1 VQFMPST
8 PVPDHGS
15 NLVLA
20 SSSPRRLD
28 LLKQIGIVP
37 DSIKLADIDE
47 SPKHRE
53 QPRELALRLA
63 IEKAETVK
71 PLYKDDVI
79 LAADTVVGCGRRI
92 IGQAASELEARKH
105 LELLSGRRHRVF
117 GGVCIIDS
125 QGELSSRLVTTT
137 VLFKRLSRGEIDT
150 YIANR
155 EWEGKAGAYA
165 IQGHASCFVKWI
177 TGSYSN
183 VVGLPL
189 YETNILLKKAGVRA
203 Q

>member
-1 VQFMPST
+1 MPST

-37 DSIKLADIDE
+37 DSIKPADIDE

-53 QPRELALRLA
+53 QPRMLALRLA

-71 PLYKDDVI
+71 PLYKDDAI

-155 EWEGKAGAYA
+155 EWEEKAGAYA

-177 TGSYSN
+177 KGSYSN